1 LDKEL
6 LAVGDSTRLEII
18 FSTKTYKGRIIKK
31 PRIQTNEG
39 PPDKSVQIISQV
51 VARPDST
58 YPLILQPYK
67 LDMSQFT
74 DKVIDEAKFTIRNVS
89 DKELTLSTVAMP
101 GSIMSFDLPKS
112 VKPGE
117 SVEATVK
124 LNKAGIDTSFTKSIT
139 ISVNDADSSRFT
151 IPVKRTI
158 KNMGD
163 QHTAARGR

>member
-1 LDKEL
+1 MDKEL

-18 FSTKTYKGRIIKK
+18 FSTKTYKGRIVKK

-39 PPDKSVQIISQV
+39 PPDKYVSITSQV

-58 YPLILQPYK
+58 YPIILQPYK

-89 DKELTLSTVAMP
+89 DKELDLSTVAVP
-101 GSIMSFDLPKS
+101 GSLMELDLPGS

-117 SVEATVK
+117 SVEAKIK
-124 LNKAGIDTSFTKSIT
+124 LKEAGVDMSFNKSIT
-139 ISVNDADSSRFT
+139 ISVSDADESRFT

-158 KNMGD
+158 KDMSK